1 MSGLRQRHVMG
12 MLLGA
17 LLGLAVAGLGSVFNY
32 GLAYN
37 DGFFWGAVGGGI
49 LAGMP
54 QFALSGA
61 VLTRSEN
68 RAWNTLVGV
77 VASLLL
83 LGVTVL
89 LVALLIRLF
98 S

>member
-1 MSGLRQRHVMG
+1 

-17 LLGLAVAGLGSVFNY
+17 LLGLAVAGLGSVFDY
-32 GLAYN
+32 SLASN
-37 DGFFWGAVGGGI
+37 DGLFWGAVVGGV

-54 QFALSGA
+54 QFALAGA

-77 VASLLL
+77 VASMLL
-83 LGVTVL
+83 LGVILLLVVL
-89 LVALLIRLF
+89 LARLF